1 MMKYTIGV
9 DFGTRSCRAIVMD
22 VSDGRALGVA
32 ECGYAVYDE
41 TLPTGE
47 KLPDR
52 AALADPAEY
61 MEALANVLRGAVKN
75 SGIDAKDVIGIAID
89 ATSMSL
95 VSCDENGVPMCLHEK
110 WQREPLAYIRL
121 WKSYTATAEAEE
133 ISRVAHENNMGFLV
147 ACGGSPSSEGAYPKL
162 LETARKNPELYHE
175 IRHAVDLNEWLT
187 WQLTGKLTR
196 SSNTMGTKNYCHDGK
211 TLTPDDFWQKLDPVF
226 ADANDKLR
234 GEMLP
239 WGAKAGEL
247 TAEMAEKFGLPAGI
261 AVGAGGLDGHTPM
274 MALGLMESGDAMV
287 TIGTSGVMSVISKIW
302 EPVPGLCGQ
311 SKDGLIPGFT
321 GYDFAQSGVGDMF
334 GWFVDNCVPARYERM
349 AQEKGVSVHQLLSEM
364 GFAKPV
370 EDCNLVAVDWWHG
383 SRSIV
388 VDQTLTGVI
397 SGLKLSTKPEEIY
410 RALVEAAA
418 FGMRLVLDTLEGHG
432 VGVHRFFVCGGIAS
446 KNPLLVQC
454 YCDILGHELKV
465 SSLPNSAAAGVA
477 IAAAAAAGE
486 YASLTDAM
494 NHMASREFTVYQP
507 DMARHA
513 AYERLYTKYLKM
525 RDFFAKNK

>member
-1 MMKYTIGV
+1 MKYTIGI
-9 DFGTRSCRAIVMD
+9 DFGTRSCRAIVME
-22 VSDGRALGVA
+22 VESGRALGVD

-41 TLPTGE
+41 ALPTGE

-61 MEALANVLRGAVKN
+61 MEALTQVIRGAVKN
-75 SGIDAKDVIGIAID
+75 AGIDANDVIGIAID

-95 VSCDENGVPMCLHEK
+95 VSCDENGVPLCLKEK
-110 WQREPLAYIRL
+110 WKREPLAYIRM
-121 WKSYTATAEAEE
+121 WKSYTATSEADE
-133 ISRVAHENNMGFLV
+133 ISRVAHAHDMPFLV
-147 ACGGSPSSEGAYPKL
+147 ACGGHPSSEGGYPKL
-162 LETARKNPELYHE
+162 LETARKNSALYKE
-175 IRHAVDLNEWLT
+175 IKHALDLNEWLT

-196 SSNTMGTKNYCHDGK
+196 SCNSMGMKNYCQDGE
-211 TLTPDDFWQKLDPVF
+211 TLTPDDFWQKVDPCI
-226 ADANDKLR
+226 ADVNDKMR

-247 TAEMAEKFGLPAGI
+247 TAEMAKRFGLPAGI
-261 AVGAGGLDGHTPM
+261 AVGAGGLDGHTSM
-274 MALGLMESGDAMV
+274 MALGLMKDGDAMV
-287 TIGTSGVMSVISKIW
+287 TIGTSGVMSVISDIW
-302 EPVPGLCGQ
+302 RAMPGICGQ
-311 SKDGLIPGFT
+311 SKNGLIPGFY

-334 GWFVDNCVPARYERM
+334 GWFVNNCVPARYERM

-370 EDCNLVAVDWWHG
+370 EKCSLVAVDWWNG

-388 VDQTLTGVI
+388 VDQTLTGMI

-418 FGMRLVLDTLEGHG
+418 FGMRLVLDTLESHD
-432 VGVHRFFVCGGIAS
+432 VQVKRFFVCGGIAS

-454 YCDILGHELKV
+454 YADILGHELKV

-477 IAAAAAAGE
+477 IAAAAAAGVYE
-486 YASLTDAM
+486 SLNEAM
-494 NHMASREFTVYQP
+494 AHMASREFTVYQP
-507 DMARHA
+507 NMARHA
-513 AYERLYTKYLKM
+513 AYQRLYRRYLEL
-525 RDFFAKNK
+525 RDFFSKK

>member
-1 MMKYTIGV
+1 MKYTIGI
-9 DFGTRSCRAIVMD
+9 DYGTRSCRAIVME
-22 VSDGRALGVA
+22 VATGRALGVD

-61 MEALANVLRGAVKN
+61 MEALAKVVRGAVKN
-75 SGIDAKDVIGIAID
+75 AGIDENDVVGIAID

-95 VSCDENGVPMCLHEK
+95 VSCDENGVPLCLYEK
-110 WQREPLAYIRL
+110 WKREPLAYIRM

-133 ISRVAHENNMGFLV
+133 IARVAHTHDMPFLV
-147 ACGGSPSSEGAYPKL
+147 ACGGFPSSEGGYPKL
-162 LETARKNPELYHE
+162 LETVRKNPELYQE
-175 IRHAVDLNEWLT
+175 IKHAVDLNEWLT

-196 SSNTMGTKNYCHDGK
+196 SINSMGMKNYCHDGK
-211 TLTPDDFWQKLDPVF
+211 TLSPDDFWQHVDPAMKDV
-226 ADANDKLR
+226 NDKMR

-247 TAEMAEKFGLPAGI
+247 TSEMAQNLNLPAGI
-261 AVGAGGLDGHTPM
+261 AVGAGGLDGHTSM
-274 MALGLMESGDAMV
+274 MALGLMQAGDAMV
-287 TIGTSGVMSVISKIW
+287 TIGTSGVLSVISDVWQAI
-302 EPVPGLCGQ
+302 PGICGQ
-311 SKDGLIPGFT
+311 SRDGLTPGFY

-349 AQEKGVSVHQLLSEM
+349 AQEKGMSVHALLSEL

-370 EDCNLVAVDWWHG
+370 EECNLVAVDWWHG
-383 SRSIV
+383 SRSIK
-388 VDQTLTGVI
+388 VDQTLTGSI

-418 FGMRLVLDTLEGHG
+418 FGMRIMLDALESRGIE
-432 VGVHRFFVCGGIAS
+432 VKRFFVCGGIAG

-454 YCDILGHELKV
+454 YADILGRELKV

-477 IAAAAAAGE
+477 IAAASASGE
-486 YASLTDAM
+486 YASLYEAM
-494 NHMASREFTVYQP
+494 EYMGSREFTVYQP

-513 AYERLYTKYLKM
+513 AYQRLYDKYLKM
-525 RDFFAKNK
+525 REFFAQNK